1 MIISHRNRFIF
12 IKTRKTAGS
21 SLEIGLS
28 RVCGPE
34 DVITPLSAARGEEAL
49 RASEGGFGPSNHLKR
64 VAAHRGF
71 KEWKRL
77 LLYGRRAEVG
87 EHSTAA
93 EIRRLVGDE
102 VWSTYYRFS
111 VERNPWDRALSRYWW
126 QKHRWEERGRTDFP
140 SLSDY
145 LVWLERNKPHWISN
159 WGHYAIGETIAVD
172 QVLRYENLTEE
183 LASLGQALGVS
194 GDISLPATRA
204 KGGLR
209 KDTRHYGELLSE
221 ADRALIERLC
231 HREISAFEYY
241 FDEASDD

>member
-28 RVCGPE
+28 RICGPE
-34 DVITPLSAARGEEAL
+34 DVITSLSAARGEELL
-49 RASEGGFGPSNHLKR
+49 RAEEGGIGPVNQCKR
-64 VAAHRGF
+64 IREHRGF

-77 LLYGRRAEVG
+77 ILKGQRAEYG

-111 VERNPWDRALSRYWW
+111 IERNPWDRAVSRYWW

-140 SLSDY
+140 SLSEY

-159 WGHYAIGETIAVD
+159 WGHYAIGEHIAVD
-172 QVLRYENLTEE
+172 RVLRYENLTDE
-183 LASLGQALGVS
+183 LASLAQTLGVS
-194 GDISLPATRA
+194 GDISLPTTRA

-209 KDTRHYGELLSE
+209 KDTRHYGEALSE

-231 HREISAFEYY
+231 RREIMALGYR
-241 FDEASDD
+241 FDEKRHD